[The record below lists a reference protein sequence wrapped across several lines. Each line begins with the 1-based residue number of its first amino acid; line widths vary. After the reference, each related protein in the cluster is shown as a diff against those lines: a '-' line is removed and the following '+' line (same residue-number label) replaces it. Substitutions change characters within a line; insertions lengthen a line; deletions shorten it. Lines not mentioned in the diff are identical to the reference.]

1 MQIHSV
7 TKPRTG
13 GLDLDARDIHLNHYR
28 GLNTNFI
35 KSCDQYIQDTDW
47 IPKSWLR
54 DFSLSRAALEV
65 RYLALRDYLS
75 RRKGSFPLV
84 FNATGAT
91 EAATK
96 PG

>member
-1 MQIHSV
+1 V
-7 TKPRTG
+7 
-13 GLDLDARDIHLNHYR
+13 DLDARHVHLNHYR

-54 DFSLSRAALEV
+54 DFSLSQGCSGS

-75 RRKGSFPLV
+75 RRKRYFPSC
-84 FNATGAT
+84 FNASGAT
-91 EAATK
+91 EAVTK
-96 PG
+96 GV